1 VSKSILWEIWTHE
14 IAYKHVILLSI
25 FPKEYFW
32 TQENDSFALFSHTN
46 LFGWIGKAIDLHD
59 EVRKQFRFRMQ
70 FLLDNLQTDVPPKKV
85 KRSNVRAPVVA
96 GDSVRT
102 LSLLRKVARVVQLLR
117 GDASKADDTHSHL
130 QGINNNVNLQRIRQ
144 KRLH

>member
-32 TQENDSFALFSHTN
+32 TQENDICFVFTSN
-46 LFGWIGKAIDLHD
+46 LLSWIGKAIDLHD

-117 GDASKADDTHSHL
+117 GDASKAEDTHSRL